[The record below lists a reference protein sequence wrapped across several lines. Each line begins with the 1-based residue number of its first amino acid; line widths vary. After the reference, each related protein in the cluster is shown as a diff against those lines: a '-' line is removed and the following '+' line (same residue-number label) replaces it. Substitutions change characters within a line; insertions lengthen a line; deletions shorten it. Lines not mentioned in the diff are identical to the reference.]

1 MNVEMALAESKK
13 VLSSK
18 RQAHVERVTEEALQ
32 LAKLYHADQEQVG
45 IAAALHDYA
54 KEFDKAFLT
63 KTIESSVHLPKDL
76 LLFNE
81 ELLHGPAGAE
91 LIRRKFN
98 IEEKNI
104 LHSIRYHTTG
114 RARMSLEEKIVFL
127 ADYIE
132 PGRDFPAVYKV
143 RELATE
149 DLNEACRY
157 SLRETIQ
164 FLMSKNQLIYPD
176 TFHAYNELTKK

>member
-98 IEEKNI
+98 IEEKI
-104 LHSIRYHTTG
+104 
-114 RARMSLEEKIVFL
+114 F
-127 ADYIE
+127 
-132 PGRDFPAVYKV
+132 F
-143 RELATE
+143 
-149 DLNEACRY
+149 
-157 SLRETIQ
+157 IQ
-164 FLMSKNQLIYPD
+164 FVTIRQGERECLL
-176 TFHAYNELTKK
+176 KKKLFS

>member
-63 KTIESSVHLPKDL
+63 KTIESSVHCPKTYCCL
-76 LLFNE
+76 MKSCYMVQQV
-81 ELLHGPAGAE
+81 HE
-91 LIRRKFN
+91 LIRRK
-98 IEEKNI
+98 I
-104 LHSIRYHTTG
+104 
-114 RARMSLEEKIVFL
+114 
-127 ADYIE
+127 
-132 PGRDFPAVYKV
+132 
-143 RELATE
+143 
-149 DLNEACRY
+149 
-157 SLRETIQ
+157 
-164 FLMSKNQLIYPD
+164 
-176 TFHAYNELTKK
+176 